1 MERARE
7 METVGVGEA
16 SPGQSDGANQGRKA
30 RQRSVYLFP
39 AYGFATALDIARRVE
54 EGGAGN
60 LTEDSLAVELGLSVK
75 SSGFRLKSLTARQFQ
90 LLNKQGDA
98 LIVTPTAK
106 AILKPTSNADALN
119 GYRQAFMAIPLFRA
133 VAERYR
139 GQYLPD
145 SRSLRNV
152 LQREFQVDGSR
163 AQQAEKLLMESARD
177 TQVLTLSGDK
187 SYLTVSGPLPSA
199 LAAPVAPTA
208 PSPLSDGILD
218 PPPDLADA
226 NGLRQAA
233 EPAAATNTLTF
244 SLDEIAQL
252 SDEDFDTV
260 WSAFG
265 LLVKARRNRDQTNG
279 SQGGYQSPGY
289 DPTLGEDSDDQAG
302 GYSSGG
308 G

>member
-1 MERARE
+1 MERTLE
-7 METVGVGEA
+7 METVGAGEA

-106 AILKPTSNADALN
+106 AILKPTSNADSLN

-145 SRSLRNV
+145 SRSLRNI

-199 LAAPVAPTA
+199 LAAPAA
-208 PSPLSDGILD
+208 PSPPPEAVLD

-226 NGLRQAA
+226 YGLRQAA
-233 EPAAATNTLTF
+233 EPAASTNTLTF

-265 LLVKARRNRDQTNG
+265 VLVRARRNRDRANG
-279 SQGGYQSPGY
+279 SQGEDPSPSN
-289 DPTLGEDSDDQAG
+289 DPTPGEEPDDQAG